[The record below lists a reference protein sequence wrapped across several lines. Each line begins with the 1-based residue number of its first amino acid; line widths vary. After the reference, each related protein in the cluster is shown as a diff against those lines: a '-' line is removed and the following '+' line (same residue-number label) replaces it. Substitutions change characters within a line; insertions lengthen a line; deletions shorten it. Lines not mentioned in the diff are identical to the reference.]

1 MLTRHLNES
10 EPPAAQDASFE
21 LRLLGQFELGLRE
34 SGALVPV
41 PTAKMRA
48 LLAYLA
54 AAPRFTET
62 RRRLAG
68 LLWASSGEDQAR
80 QSMRQL
86 LSNFRRGASLGASG
100 IVTFDESSVSLNPL
114 LVAIDR
120 TELMQ
125 ARPDADVE
133 ELSSVADL
141 YRDDFGLGLDIGE
154 PDFDAWLRTERG
166 RCRDA
171 GIALLDRLVR
181 ALAGLG
187 RHEEALGRA
196 NRLAEIDPLREETH
210 RLVIAQEAMVSG
222 RASAMRRYEA
232 FRLLLRDELGV
243 RPEAATLALLDEL
256 RRQPAAERPADAPAA
271 APVAVQAATVAPV
284 SRPETRR
291 WRLAAVAASLALA
304 LPLGV
309 MLAKPAWRL
318 FATPTTYIGDNTAR
332 ASIVVLPFEVAAG
345 RNDLLAAA
353 RPYEA
358 EARITFARHNRLSMV
373 ELPDTAISRDP
384 VEIGRAL
391 RVRYVVKTV
400 LTGDPGG
407 MLADVSLIDSATGAT
422 VAVLPVPVHGTT
434 IKFAREMVRSVFP
447 ELVLHQTRILS
458 AIDPDST
465 AALLWRASALQI
477 SSRVGPTKSEEFA
490 LYEQVLARDP
500 KELYALLGLAG
511 GLILKV
517 ARDQSPNRM
526 ADIRRAEALMQTAYE
541 EAPNFGEVALEQGML
556 KKLQQ
561 QYDEAIPD
569 FERAVRLDRTQ
580 LDRGRPGRPL
590 QDVRRPVRG
599 SLRRD
604 GGGDAKSAA
613 RHRRGRIGFH
623 RRRNRAGDRTPGQGG
638 RLSRHRRQRQPQD
651 RADSGAACRRAL
663 DGRPPGRGTHG
674 GRAVADPDAAALA
687 RNHGQARRPGSK
699 PALQGCARPLPRGL
713 PQRAGVSPD
722 QLNPPENS
730 EPCRN

>member
-1 MLTRHLNES
+1 MLTRNLNES
-10 EPPAAQDASFE
+10 EPPAAQDAPFE

-41 PTAKMRA
+41 STAKTRA

-100 IVTFDESSVSLNPL
+100 IVTFDESNVSLNPS

-120 TELMQ
+120 TALMQ
-125 ARPDADVE
+125 AGPDADVA
-133 ELSSVADL
+133 ELCSVADL
-141 YRDDFGLGLDIGE
+141 YRDDFGQGLDIGE

-166 RCRDA
+166 RCRDT

-181 ALAGLG
+181 APAGHG
-187 RHEEALGRA
+187 RHEEALTRA

-222 RASAMRRYEA
+222 RASAMQRYEA
-232 FRLLLRDELGV
+232 FRQLLRDELGV

-256 RRQPAAERPADAPAA
+256 RRQPAVERPAEAPAA
-271 APVAVQAATVAPV
+271 PDTPAATVEPV
-284 SRPETRR
+284 TRPATRR
-291 WRLAAVAASLALA
+291 WRPAAIAAGLTLALA
-304 LPLGV
+304 LGV
-309 MLAKPAWRL
+309 MFAKPAWRL
-318 FATPTTYIGDNTAR
+318 FETPIAYIDDNTDR
-332 ASIVVLPFEVAAG
+332 ASIVVLPFEVATG
-345 RNDLLAAA
+345 RNDLLASA

-384 VEIGRAL
+384 VEIGRTL
-391 RVRYVVKTV
+391 RVRYVVKTI
-400 LTGDPGG
+400 LTGTPDG
-407 MLADVSLIDSATGAT
+407 MQADVSLIDSATGAT

-511 GLILKV
+511 GLTLKV

-526 ADIRRAEALMQTAYE
+526 ADIRRAESLMQTAYE
-541 EAPNFGEVALEQGML
+541 EAPNFGEVALGQGML

-580 LDRGRPGRPL
+580 WIAAAQVAHCKMFVGRFEEAYAEMEAVMPNLLP
-590 QDVRRPVRG
+590 D
-599 SLRRD
+599 
-604 GGGDAKSAA
+604 
-613 RHRRGRIGFH
+613 I
-623 RRRNRAGDRTPGQGG
+623 
-638 RLSRHRRQRQPQD
+638 
-651 RADSGAACRRAL
+651 GAAESAFIAGETAL
-663 DGRPPGRGTHG
+663 VTGHPDK
-674 GRAVADPDAAALA
+674 AVDYLDIAVSGNPRIARIQALRAAAL
-687 RNHGQARRPGSK
+687 
-699 PALQGCARPLPRGL
+699 
-713 PQRAGVSPD
+713 
-722 QLNPPENS
+722 
-730 EPCRN
+730 